1 MRPQRK
7 SGSTT
12 IAARRAKALAT
23 SATSG
28 TIRCMERDPPLTDTQ
43 RAFALP
49 VHGCLRLRNAVAKA
63 PLEFV
68 QRSDESECATSV
80 HRQRRLCVML
90 TGASSQKPGAPG
102 LVADGQHEQRFTVV
116 ERLLWADLPT
126 LARPQRPGC
135 AISPTVWFTALRRRP
150 VSFRCP
156 RSSECRGGV
165 ELGRPSRVALPTSGA
180 RAGARSSPRPNA
192 RSSWAGTQ
200 WRSPALLAR
209 FVGL

>member
-63 PLEFV
+63 PFEFV

-150 VSFRCP
+150 VLLSLPRGVLNAENRARKAEP
-156 RSSECRGGV
+156 RRAPNQRRSSGGALLATP
-165 ELGRPSRVALPTSGA
+165 ERPLVT
-180 RAGARSSPRPNA
+180 
-192 RSSWAGTQ
+192 
-200 WRSPALLAR
+200 PALLAR
-209 FVGL
+209 FVGP

>member
-1 MRPQRK
+1 VRPQRK

-49 VHGCLRLRNAVAKA
+49 VHGCLRLRNAVAKG

-80 HRQRRLCVML
+80 HRQRRLCVMV
-90 TGASSQKPGAPG
+90 TGASSQKPGAPV

-135 AISPTVWFTALRRRP
+135 AISPTAEDGRY
-150 VSFRCP
+150 SFRCP
-156 RSSECRGGV
+156 RSSECRGEV

-180 RAGARSSPRPNA
+180 RDGGALLA
-192 RSSWAGTQ
+192 WAGTQ

-209 FVGL
+209 FVGP